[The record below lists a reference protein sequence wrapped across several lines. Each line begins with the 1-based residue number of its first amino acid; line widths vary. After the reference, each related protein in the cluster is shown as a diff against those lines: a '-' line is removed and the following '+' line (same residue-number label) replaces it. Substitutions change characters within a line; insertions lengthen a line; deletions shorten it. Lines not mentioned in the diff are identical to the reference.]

1 LENFLL
7 LETRKTV
14 KNRSKQ
20 ISRKLWRRGV
30 LASISALCLFMLFAL
45 PAFASTVSISD
56 QASVLD
62 QSRVR
67 NAASSLVYPL
77 NIYTVNN
84 FSGSTGSFDQRTTS
98 HLTSSNLIVISIS
111 TNLHHMA
118 VVYGKSVPLG
128 NGGADSAKNAF
139 ISSYQNNPGDY
150 TAATVSSIQSLEST
164 LGSSSSSPNGEGNTA
179 SRGGVSV
186 FALAGGCLIGLLLL
200 GGLFFLIA
208 RSARRR
214 SRGFF
219 NRPPQYIDPNYGQGY
234 PPNYDPN
241 YGPGYPQRSGMNPWA
256 AGGLGAAAGG
266 LLGYELGKEAGESE
280 ARRDEDYSNGGGG
293 NFGGGSSGDF
303 GGGSS
308 GDFGGGSSGDF
319 GGGSSGNF

>member
-1 LENFLL
+1 M
-7 LETRKTV
+7 
-14 KNRSKQ
+14 KNPSKQ
-20 ISRKLWRRGV
+20 ISRKLWRRGA
-30 LASISALCLFMLFAL
+30 LASISALCLCMLFAL
-45 PAFASTVSISD
+45 PALASTVSISD
-56 QASVLD
+56 QAGVLD

-67 NAASSLVYPL
+67 NAASSLAYPL

-84 FSGSTGSFDQRTTS
+84 FNGSTSSFDQRTTS
-98 HLTSSNLIVISIS
+98 HLTSSNLLVISIS

-139 ISSYQNNPGDY
+139 ISSYQSNPGDY

-164 LGSSSSSPNGEGNTA
+164 LGSSGSNSNGAGNAT
-179 SRGGVSV
+179 STSGVSV
-186 FALAGGCLIGLLLL
+186 FAIVIGCLIGLLLL
-200 GGLFFLIA
+200 GGLFFLIT

-214 SRGFF
+214 GRGFL
-219 NRPPQYIDPNYGQGY
+219 NRPPQYVDPNYGQGY

-241 YGPGYPQRSGMNPWA
+241 YGPGYPQRSGVNPWV

-266 LLGYELGKEAGESE
+266 LLGYELGKEAGENDV
-280 ARRDEDYSNGGGG
+280 RRDDDYSNGGGG

-303 GGGSS
+303 GGGG

-319 GGGSSGNF
+319 GGGGGGGDFGGGSSGNF

>member
-1 LENFLL
+1 MN
-7 LETRKTV
+7 
-14 KNRSKQ
+14 NQSKQ
-20 ISRKLWRRGV
+20 VSRKLWRRGV
-30 LASISALCLFMLFAL
+30 LASISAFCLFLLLAL

-56 QASVLD
+56 QAGVLD
-62 QSRVR
+62 QARVR
-67 NAASSLVYPL
+67 SAASSLGYPL

-84 FSGSTGSFDQRTTS
+84 FSGSTSSFDQRTAS

-139 ISSYQNNPGDY
+139 VNSYQNNPGDY
-150 TAATVSSIQSLEST
+150 TAATISSIQSLEST
-164 LGSSSSSPNGEGNTA
+164 LGSSSSGTHGEGNTA
-179 SRGGVSV
+179 GSGISA
-186 FALAGGCLIGLLLL
+186 FALVGGCLIGLLIL
-200 GGLFFLIA
+200 GGLFFLIT
-208 RSARRR
+208 RGARRR
-214 SRGFF
+214 GGGFF
-219 NRPPQYIDPNYGQGY
+219 NRQPQYIDPNYGQGY
-234 PPNYDPN
+234 APNYDPN
-241 YGPGYPQRSGMNPWA
+241 YGPGPGYQQRGGMNPWA

-266 LLGYELGKEAGESE
+266 LIGYELGKEAGEHE
-280 ARRDEDYSNGGGG
+280 ARRDEGYNNGG

-308 GDFGGGSSGDF
+308 GDFGGGSGGDFGGGSGGDF

>member
-1 LENFLL
+1 MN
-7 LETRKTV
+7 
-14 KNRSKQ
+14 NRSKQ
-20 ISRKLWRRGV
+20 ISRKLWRQGA
-30 LASISALCLFMLFAL
+30 LASLSALCLFLLLAL
-45 PAFASTVSISD
+45 PTFASTVSISD
-56 QASVLD
+56 QAGVLD
-62 QSRVR
+62 QARVR
-67 NAASSLVYPL
+67 NSASSLGYPL

-84 FSGSTGSFDQRTTS
+84 FSGSTSSFDQRTAS

-139 ISSYQNNPGDY
+139 VSSYKSNPGDY
-150 TAATVSSIQSLEST
+150 TAATVSSIQSLESS
-164 LGSSSSSPNGEGNTA
+164 LGSSSSGTNGEGNTA
-179 SRGGVSV
+179 SSGFSA
-186 FALAGGCLIGLLLL
+186 FALVGGCLIGLLVL
-200 GGLFFLIA
+200 GGLFFLIT

-214 SRGFF
+214 GGGFF
-219 NRPPQYIDPNYGQGY
+219 NRQPQYIDPNYGQGY

-241 YGPGYPQRSGMNPWA
+241 YGPGYQQRSGMNPWA

-266 LLGYELGKEAGESE
+266 LIGYELGKEAGERES
-280 ARRDEDYSNGGGG
+280 RRDDDYYNGGGG

-308 GDFGGGSSGDF
+308 GGFGGDFGGGSSGDF
-319 GGGSSGNF
+319 GGGGGGDFGGGSSGDF